1 MSLRLFKK
9 SMWRKKMIY
18 LYDPTRID
26 DLKANFSENK
36 KIDITH
42 ILSHDFTNLV
52 ELEDICSEVYPFN
65 NLVIDLSA
73 LMNPSAYNSLYIGK
87 IFHLL
92 DRAFNSPIF
101 WLNKSKYEI
110 MLKELPLLFDETA
123 INEDFANP
131 KVQKLNLDEVAKDYS
146 VNEINDKVQKAV
158 DKLVGHS
165 LFKADFVKKYEN
177 YKLLEKI
184 SVRKIFSV
192 FLIGE
197 SGIGKTEFAKILSKS
212 LYPNGELIKI
222 NFGNY
227 STEGVLNSLIGSPL
241 GYIGS
246 DEGGE
251 LIKKI
256 NSSKSKIILIDE
268 FEKAT
273 PSVFNFFYELLEDGS
288 FTDRHGIVHDL
299 SGYMIIFTSNMTP
312 EYFTQHIPNSLKSR
326 FDLTIDFQIPS
337 IEEKQLFIKVE
348 TNILVNKLTE
358 YFKVSYKVTEEL
370 MEKILKL
377 SSEDNLRHIKRLLQ
391 DIITKDFREK
401 KLDKR
406 S

>member
-1 MSLRLFKK
+1 
-9 SMWRKKMIY
+9 MIY

-273 PSVFNFFYELLEDGS
+273 PSVFNFFSELLEDGS

-326 FDLTIDFQIPS
+326 FDLTSDFQIPS

>member
-1 MSLRLFKK
+1 
-9 SMWRKKMIY
+9 MIY

-326 FDLTIDFQIPS
+326 FDLTSDFQIPS

-391 DIITKDFREK
+391 DIITKDFRER

>member
-1 MSLRLFKK
+1 
-9 SMWRKKMIY
+9 MIY

-26 DLKANFSENK
+26 DLQANFSENK

-42 ILSHDFTNLV
+42 ILSHDFTNLA
-52 ELEDICSEVYPFN
+52 ELEDICSKEYPFN

-73 LMNPSAYNSLYIGK
+73 LMNPRAYNSLYIGK
-87 IFHLL
+87 VFHLL

-101 WLNKSKYEI
+101 WLNKLKYEN
-110 MLKELPLLFDETA
+110 MLKEAPLLFGEIV

-131 KVQKLNLDEVAKDYS
+131 KVQKHTLDELVKDHS
-146 VNEINDKVQKAV
+146 VNEINDKVQESV
-158 DKLVGHS
+158 GKLVGHS
-165 LFKADFVKKYEN
+165 SFKADFVKKYKI

-184 SVRKIFSV
+184 NVRKIFSV

-197 SGIGKTEFAKILSKS
+197 SGIGKTEFAKILSQS
-212 LYPNGELIKI
+212 LYPNEELIKI

-299 SGYMIIFTSNMTP
+299 KGYTIIFTSNMTP
-312 EYFTQHIPNSLKSR
+312 EYYAQNIPNSLKSR
-326 FDLTIDFQIPS
+326 FDLTSDFQIPS
-337 IEEKQLFIKVE
+337 IEEKQLFIKKE
-348 TNILVNKLTE
+348 TNILANKLTE
-358 YFKVSYKVTEEL
+358 YFQVSYEVTEEL
-370 MEKILKL
+370 MKKILKL
-377 SSEDNLRHIKRLLQ
+377 SSEDNLRYIKRLIQ
-391 DIITKDFREK
+391 DIITQDFREK

>member
-1 MSLRLFKK
+1 
-9 SMWRKKMIY
+9 MIY

-26 DLKANFSENK
+26 DLKANFLENK

-42 ILSHDFTNLV
+42 ILSHNFTNLV
-52 ELEDICSEVYPFN
+52 ELEDICSELYPFN

-110 MLKELPLLFDETA
+110 MLKELPLLFDETS

-146 VNEINDKVQKAV
+146 INEINDKVQKAV

-165 LFKADFVKKYEN
+165 SFKADFVKKYEN

-326 FDLTIDFQIPS
+326 FDLTSDFQIPN
-337 IEEKQLFIKVE
+337 IEEKQLFIKEE
-348 TNILVNKLTE
+348 TNILVKKLTE

>member
-1 MSLRLFKK
+1 
-9 SMWRKKMIY
+9 MWGKKMIY

-42 ILSHDFTNLV
+42 ILSYDFTNLV

-326 FDLTIDFQIPS
+326 FDLTSDFQIPS

>member
-1 MSLRLFKK
+1 
-9 SMWRKKMIY
+9 MIY

-177 YKLLEKI
+177 YKLLERI

-326 FDLTIDFQIPS
+326 FDLTSDFQIPS

>member
-1 MSLRLFKK
+1 
-9 SMWRKKMIY
+9 MIY

-26 DLKANFSENK
+26 DLKANFLENK

-42 ILSHDFTNLV
+42 ILSHNFTNLV
-52 ELEDICSEVYPFN
+52 ELEDICSELYPFN

-110 MLKELPLLFDETA
+110 MLKELPLLFDETS

-146 VNEINDKVQKAV
+146 INEINDKVQKAV

-165 LFKADFVKKYEN
+165 SFKADFVKKYEN

-326 FDLTIDFQIPS
+326 FDLTSDFQIPN
-337 IEEKQLFIKVE
+337 IEEKQLFIKEE
-348 TNILVNKLTE
+348 TNILVKKLTE

-401 KLDKR
+401 ELDKR

>member
-1 MSLRLFKK
+1 
-9 SMWRKKMIY
+9 MIY

-299 SGYMIIFTSNMTP
+299 SGDMIIFTSNMTP

-326 FDLTIDFQIPS
+326 FDLTSDFQIPS

>member
-1 MSLRLFKK
+1 
-9 SMWRKKMIY
+9 MIY
-18 LYDPTRID
+18 LYDQTRID

-326 FDLTIDFQIPS
+326 FDLTSDFQIPS

>member
-1 MSLRLFKK
+1 
-9 SMWRKKMIY
+9 MIY

-227 STEGVLNSLIGSPL
+227 STEGGLNSLIGSPL

-326 FDLTIDFQIPS
+326 FDLTSDFQIPS

>member
-1 MSLRLFKK
+1 
-9 SMWRKKMIY
+9 
-18 LYDPTRID
+18 
-26 DLKANFSENK
+26 
-36 KIDITH
+36 
-42 ILSHDFTNLV
+42 
-52 ELEDICSEVYPFN
+52 
-65 NLVIDLSA
+65 
-73 LMNPSAYNSLYIGK
+73 MNPSAYNSLYIGK

-326 FDLTIDFQIPS
+326 FDLTSDFQIPS

>member
-1 MSLRLFKK
+1 
-9 SMWRKKMIY
+9 MWRKKMIY

-326 FDLTIDFQIPS
+326 FDLTSDFQIPS

>member
-1 MSLRLFKK
+1 
-9 SMWRKKMIY
+9 MIY

-65 NLVIDLSA
+65 NLVIDLSD

-326 FDLTIDFQIPS
+326 FDLTSDFQIPS

>member
-1 MSLRLFKK
+1 
-9 SMWRKKMIY
+9 MIY

-273 PSVFNFFYELLEDGS
+273 PSVFNFFDELLEDGS

-326 FDLTIDFQIPS
+326 FDLTSDFQIPS

>member
-1 MSLRLFKK
+1 
-9 SMWRKKMIY
+9 MIY

-92 DRAFNSPIF
+92 DRGFNSPIF

-326 FDLTIDFQIPS
+326 FDLTSDFQIPS

>member
-1 MSLRLFKK
+1 
-9 SMWRKKMIY
+9 MIY

-165 LFKADFVKKYEN
+165 LFKADFVKKYKN

-326 FDLTIDFQIPS
+326 FDLTSDFQIPS

>member
-1 MSLRLFKK
+1 
-9 SMWRKKMIY
+9 MIY

-212 LYPNGELIKI
+212 LYPNVDLIKI

-227 STEGVLNSLIGSPL
+227 STQGVLNSVIGSPL
-241 GYIGS
+241 G
-246 DEGGE
+246 
-251 LIKKI
+251 
-256 NSSKSKIILIDE
+256 
-268 FEKAT
+268 
-273 PSVFNFFYELLEDGS
+273 
-288 FTDRHGIVHDL
+288 
-299 SGYMIIFTSNMTP
+299 
-312 EYFTQHIPNSLKSR
+312 
-326 FDLTIDFQIPS
+326 
-337 IEEKQLFIKVE
+337 
-348 TNILVNKLTE
+348 
-358 YFKVSYKVTEEL
+358 
-370 MEKILKL
+370 
-377 SSEDNLRHIKRLLQ
+377 
-391 DIITKDFREK
+391 
-401 KLDKR
+401 
-406 S
+406 

>member
-1 MSLRLFKK
+1 
-9 SMWRKKMIY
+9 MIY

-52 ELEDICSEVYPFN
+52 ELEDICSERYPFN

-92 DRAFNSPIF
+92 DRAFNYPIF

-158 DKLVGHS
+158 GKLVGHS
-165 LFKADFVKKYEN
+165 SFKVDFVKKYEN

-288 FTDRHGIVHDL
+288 FTDRHGIAHDL

-326 FDLTIDFQIPS
+326 FDLTSDFQIPS
-337 IEEKQLFIKVE
+337 IEEKQLFIKEE

-401 KLDKR
+401 KLAKR

>member
-1 MSLRLFKK
+1 
-9 SMWRKKMIY
+9 MIY

-326 FDLTIDFQIPS
+326 FDLTSDFQIPS

>member
-1 MSLRLFKK
+1 
-9 SMWRKKMIY
+9 MIY

-326 FDLTIDFQIPS
+326 FDLTRDFQIPS

>member
-1 MSLRLFKK
+1 
-9 SMWRKKMIY
+9 MIY

>member
-1 MSLRLFKK
+1 
-9 SMWRKKMIY
+9 MIY

-42 ILSHDFTNLV
+42 ILSYDFTNLV

-326 FDLTIDFQIPS
+326 FDLTSDFQIPS

>member
-1 MSLRLFKK
+1 
-9 SMWRKKMIY
+9 MIY

-165 LFKADFVKKYEN
+165 LFKVDFVKKYEN

-326 FDLTIDFQIPS
+326 FDLTSDFQIPS

>member
-1 MSLRLFKK
+1 
-9 SMWRKKMIY
+9 MIY

-326 FDLTIDFQIPS
+326 FDLTSDFQIPS

-358 YFKVSYKVTEEL
+358 YCKVSYKVTEEL

>member
-1 MSLRLFKK
+1 
-9 SMWRKKMIY
+9 MIY

-73 LMNPSAYNSLYIGK
+73 LMNPSADNSLYIGK

-326 FDLTIDFQIPS
+326 FDLTSDFQIPS

>member
-1 MSLRLFKK
+1 
-9 SMWRKKMIY
+9 MIY

-52 ELEDICSEVYPFN
+52 EIEDICSEVYPFN

-326 FDLTIDFQIPS
+326 FDLTSDFQIPS

>member
-1 MSLRLFKK
+1 
-9 SMWRKKMIY
+9 MIY

-52 ELEDICSEVYPFN
+52 ELEDICSEGYPFN

-110 MLKELPLLFDETA
+110 MLKELPLLFDETT
-123 INEDFANP
+123 INEDFANQ
-131 KVQKLNLDEVAKDYS
+131 KVQELNLDEVAKDYS

-158 DKLVGHS
+158 GKLVGHS

-212 LYPNGELIKI
+212 LYPKGELIKI

-299 SGYMIIFTSNMTP
+299 SGYMIVFTSNMTP
-312 EYFTQHIPNSLKSR
+312 EYFNQHIPNSLKSR
-326 FDLTIDFQIPS
+326 FDLTSDFQIPS
-337 IEEKQLFIKVE
+337 IEEKQLFIKEE